1 LIVRDA
7 FFYALCGVLLGL
19 AGVTVLAR
27 NLFRASL
34 GLLGVLLCTAV
45 LFLLL
50 QAEMVALVQVMV
62 YIGGIMI
69 FVLYAVL
76 LTSELGGRMA
86 GPSPL
91 KIMAAT
97 VVSVV
102 AFGSIAGLALKAGG
116 ISASARIGA
125 PEGVVA
131 VEVSGD
137 PDLAAGVQASRP
149 QPENIASMKAL
160 GERLLDPRG
169 FLIPF
174 ELVSVLLLAAM
185 VGAIAVAREAKAPA
199 AAGKPSAGQGSAA

>member
-1 LIVRDA
+1 
-7 FFYALCGVLLGL
+7 
-19 AGVTVLAR
+19 
-27 NLFRASL
+27 
-34 GLLGVLLCTAV
+34 
-45 LFLLL
+45 
-50 QAEMVALVQVMV
+50 V

-91 KIMAAT
+91 KILAAT

-102 AFGSIAGLALKAGG
+102 AFGSIAGLALKAGTG
-116 ISASARIGA
+116 SASARASA

-131 VEVSGD
+131 IEVSGD
-137 PDLAAGVQASRP
+137 PDLARGVEAPARDAR
-149 QPENIASMKAL
+149 NIASMKAL

-185 VGAIAVAREAKAPA
+185 VGAIAVARDSKAPA
-199 AAGKPSAGQGSAA
+199 VAAKPAGGQGGQA